1 MGITL
6 NQKIYET
13 PADVKKTIYDRGYEA
28 GSRDTIERIFTKLSE
43 DLRGFVGLNY
53 LEFLKNQCESEV
65 QNAR

>member
-1 MGITL
+1 MGTTL

-13 PADVKKTIYDRGYEA
+13 PADIKKVIYDRGYEA

-53 LEFLKNQCESEV
+53 LEFLKTQCESEV
-65 QNAR
+65 QTAR